1 VSANPYSYLGLVPT
15 CPDYPAPPTP
25 HYMNT
30 QNGNQASLRPESGGT
45 YITATEMRRNG
56 TFDDMPP
63 LPTSR
68 PVNGGVSAPWGND
81 YEVPTTDATL
91 TTRNDATNIGYS
103 GVDISLGSDILNTT
117 VSHSGTLAREAQAG
131 SDFLASFNQLQ

>member
-1 VSANPYSYLGLVPT
+1 MSANHYSYLVPT
-15 CPDYPAPPTP
+15 CPNYHAPPMP
-25 HYMNT
+25 HDINM
-30 QNGNQASLRPESGGT
+30 QNVNQASLRPESGGT

-68 PVNGGVSAPWGND
+68 SVKGGVAAPWGND

-103 GVDISLGSDILNTT
+103 GVDISLGSDMVNTT
-117 VSHSGTLAREAQAG
+117 VSHSGIFAREA
-131 SDFLASFNQLQ
+131 